1 MSDKQQTAVEFIQ
14 KQLRKYVRYDNRNAV
29 ETFDKIF
36 EIAKEIHK
44 EQALKFALYYTYGQ
58 YNVPEGTAM
67 NIEKLYN
74 EVYGGDEQ

>member
-1 MSDKQQTAVEFIQ
+1 
-14 KQLRKYVRYDNRNAV
+14 
-29 ETFDKIF
+29 
-36 EIAKEIHK
+36 
-44 EQALKFALYYTYGQ
+44 LYYTYGQ